1 MFEAFYGTSF
11 AAAGSSFEIAAFM
24 TSFSTHAGDG
34 DFERENGLWSQWE
47 RYAGA
52 DGYCIVFD
60 TATMCDLLGAEF
72 NGSYWVRLALGS
84 VRYSGPP
91 DSDRTTHAR
100 ADQRRRGMCSVSS
113 CVAKNF
119 RNSLCPS
126 SSWGRRF

>member
-11 AAAGSSFEIAAFM
+11 AAARSSFEIAAFM

-60 TATMCDLLGAEF
+60 TAAMCDLLGAEF
-72 NGSYWVRLALGS
+72 DGSYWVRLDLDS
-84 VRYSGPP
+84 VRYSGP
-91 DSDRTTHAR
+91 R
-100 ADQRRRGMCSVSS
+100 
-113 CVAKNF
+113 F
-119 RNSLCPS
+119 RSNNSCPS
-126 SSWGRRF
+126 